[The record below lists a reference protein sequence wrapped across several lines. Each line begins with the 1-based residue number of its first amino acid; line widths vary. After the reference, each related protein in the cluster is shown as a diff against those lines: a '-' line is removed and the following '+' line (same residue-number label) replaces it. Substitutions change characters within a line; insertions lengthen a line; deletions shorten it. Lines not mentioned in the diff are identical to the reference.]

1 MATLKRVI
9 LNGVTLTP
17 TSIDEEDMRIALG
30 PERMLDGT
38 LRIWHRAFKR
48 RWTLTWSSL
57 AEASVP
63 AIRTLYRTTTSMTYN
78 DEDNVNHTV
87 VTVSKSENLAADRIS
102 RAGVMYYDVELVIE
116 EV

>member
-1 MATLKRVI
+1 MTTLKRVT
-9 LNGVTLTP
+9 LNGTTLYP
-17 TSIDEEDMRIALG
+17 TSIDEDDIRIADG

-48 RWTLTWSSL
+48 KWTLSWSSL
-57 AEASVP
+57 PETSIA
-63 AIRTLYRTTTSMTYN
+63 AIRTAYRTTTSITYN

-87 VTVSKSENLAADRIS
+87 VTTSKTENLAADRIS
-102 RAGVMYYDVELVIE
+102 RAGIMYYDVELTLE